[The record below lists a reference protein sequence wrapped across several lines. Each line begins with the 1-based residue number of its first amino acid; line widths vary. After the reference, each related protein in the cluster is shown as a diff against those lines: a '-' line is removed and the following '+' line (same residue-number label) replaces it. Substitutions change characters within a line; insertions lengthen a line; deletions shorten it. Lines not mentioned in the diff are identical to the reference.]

1 MYQVQNNN
9 YVKLNKLKHSDVDM
23 LPPTGYSTSS
33 VQSVVIAPLRFYQIW
48 QLRYLLRVIWPPD
61 TIGCIN

>member
-1 MYQVQNNN
+1 
-9 YVKLNKLKHSDVDM
+9 M